1 MKPVAV
7 AGESGEFNAGEMI
20 IDHVS
25 NTSVEHPII
34 HLPPLFGV
42 DLSVT
47 KHVLML
53 WIVAVFVFGVITWCT
68 RRYLR
73 QERPVPTGLMN
84 AVEAVVLY
92 IRDSIVLPN
101 VGRKFLN
108 TWTPLILTFF
118 FFILTSNAIG
128 LVPMF
133 DVLGVVDRFILH
145 TSDHSLLNQVLHG
158 GTTATAN
165 YNVTAALA
173 IITFLAIMVAGTK
186 AHGFLQH
193 WKNLAPPGLAWPLYF
208 ILVPIEIM
216 GMLVKPFA
224 LTMRLAANMTGG
236 NGVITWCTRR
246 YLRQERPVPTGLM
259 SAVEAVVLYIR
270 DSIVLPNVGR
280 KFLNTWTPL
289 ILTFFFFILTSNAI
303 GLVPMFDVLGVVDR
317 FILHTSDHSLLNQ
330 VLHGGTTATANYNVT
345 AALAI
350 ITFLAI
356 MVAGTKAH
364 GFLQHWKNLAPPGLA
379 WPLYFILVPI
389 EIMGMLVK
397 PFALT
402 MRLAANMTG
411 GHIAIL
417 AILSFVF
424 IFESLFE
431 SASVGVAVGL
441 FVSVPLAVGI
451 SALEIIV
458 VLVQAY
464 VFTLLTAVFIGMAI
478 NVHH

>member
-1 MKPVAV
+1 MNPVVV
-7 AGESGEFNAGEMI
+7 AGESGEFNAGEVI
-20 IDHVS
+20 IGHVS

-108 TWTPLILTFF
+108 TWTPLVLTFF

-133 DVLGVVDRFILH
+133 DVLGAVDRFILH

-173 IITFLAIMVAGTK
+173 IITFLAI
-186 AHGFLQH
+186 
-193 WKNLAPPGLAWPLYF
+193 
-208 ILVPIEIM
+208 I
-216 GMLVKPFA
+216 
-224 LTMRLAANMTGG
+224 
-236 NGVITWCTRR
+236 
-246 YLRQERPVPTGLM
+246 
-259 SAVEAVVLYIR
+259 
-270 DSIVLPNVGR
+270 
-280 KFLNTWTPL
+280 
-289 ILTFFFFILTSNAI
+289 
-303 GLVPMFDVLGVVDR
+303 
-317 FILHTSDHSLLNQ
+317 
-330 VLHGGTTATANYNVT
+330 
-345 AALAI
+345 
-350 ITFLAI
+350 
-356 MVAGTKAH
+356 VAGTKAH

-431 SASVGVAVGL
+431 SASAGVAVGL